1 MSSSQKPSYSIRF
14 RGRVKDISIK
24 HEIFT
29 AFDLRDRCLSV
40 ISEDTSAHR
49 YVSGARE
56 ISTAFSAANPQNL
69 LAARPDFF
77 ADTKTKKRTYEDTF
91 GTRAYDQERYGQEIA
106 ADFFQQNVGHAVIG

>member
-14 RGRVKDISIK
+14 RGLVKDIAIK

-40 ISEDTSAHR
+40 LSEDTSAHR

-56 ISTAFSAANPQNL
+56 ISIANPQNL